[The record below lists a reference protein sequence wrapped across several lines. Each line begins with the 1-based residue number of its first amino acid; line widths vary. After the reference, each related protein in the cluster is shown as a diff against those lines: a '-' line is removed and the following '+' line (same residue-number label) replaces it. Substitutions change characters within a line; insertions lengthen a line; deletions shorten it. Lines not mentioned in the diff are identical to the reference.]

1 MLEKIEYYRL
11 IDFINNKI
19 IKEKINNRLVPFSM
33 NGGAIEVK
41 KNQEL
46 SSELDKS
53 FLDSIEG
60 LVGFNFTQEVKNY
73 QNMIQNLLSLKLF
86 KFSLAFSIILA
97 TYIFIEK
104 INETIFISIIT
115 ASLCYIMYIITTTE
129 DNNIDEILNSVTKY
143 WDDFINLFTL
153 NKDIQVGGSNIY
165 IGIKNLLLRPITS
178 YFKNAFN
185 QFKLWFNNPDKNLN
199 SFKYMLVNIIT
210 GNYPNNV
217 FKFNPSTGEIE
228 CSDNKEH
235 ILYLEL
241 NNGLYGKIIISIKYD
256 KKSRINKIFYTVD
269 SLPLNTISYIES
281 KKVSTALVLAYLSV
295 EKEKFYIKQAENYV
309 YEFTFDNNLKLYDKN
324 TNKEIM
330 SVSMAIY
337 QFISGN
343 DDSGIKTME
352 NVCRDLF
359 KIENGLNNSVCSKH
373 FYSILGRSALSM
385 LKNLNK
391 VVTDKIEIKNILIN
405 SNPAIKYEILKNLN
419 WKIKINENGRRY
431 LITVDEWLNITN
443 NEEYNKY
450 LNSPDNYLI
459 KEIIT
464 KMIDD
469 INNSSLLEEKYNQ
482 AISNKIVNPNYNKK
496 IIYKN

>member
-33 NGGAIEVK
+33 SGGTE
-41 KNQEL
+41 NQNLPFEL
-46 SSELDKS
+46 EKI
-53 FLDSIEG
+53 FLDSIEN
-60 LVGFNFTQEVKNY
+60 LVEINFTQEVKNY

-86 KFSLAFSIILA
+86 KFSLVFSIILT

-115 ASLCYIMYIITTTE
+115 ASLCYIMYIIITTE
-129 DNNIDEILNSVTKY
+129 NNNIDEILDSVTKY
-143 WDDFINLFTL
+143 WNDFISLFTSIRS
-153 NKDIQVGGSNIY
+153 NDIQVGGSNIY

-185 QFKLWFNNPDKNLN
+185 QFRLWFNNPDKNLN

-228 CSDNKEH
+228 CSYNKEH
-235 ILYLEL
+235 RLNLKF
-241 NNGLYGKIIISIKYD
+241 NNGLYGEITILTKYD
-256 KKSRINKIFYTVD
+256 EKSRINKILYTVN

-281 KKVSTALVLAYLSV
+281 KKVSTALVLIYLSV

-309 YEFTFDNNLKLYDKN
+309 YEFTSDNNLKLYEKN

-330 SVSMAIY
+330 SVSLAIY
-337 QFISGN
+337 QFMSGN

-352 NVCRDLF
+352 NVCKDLF

-373 FYSILGRSALSM
+373 FYSILGKSALSM
-385 LKNLNK
+385 LKNINMIAIEK
-391 VVTDKIEIKNILIN
+391 TEIKNILIN

-419 WKIKINENGRRY
+419 WKMKINENGRKY
-431 LITVDEWLNITN
+431 LITIDEWLNTIN

-469 INNSSLLEEKYNQ
+469 INNNSSLLEEKYNQ
-482 AISNKIVNPNYNKK
+482 AISNTIVNPNYNKK